1 MEYFKVKRGSE
12 NAPLELPKQM
22 YNNINEY
29 KSSINAEDSPRHFH
43 IQYIRDN
50 TNESSYRNNIL
61 NVLSN
66 HYQHN
71 SVKLIEVEN
80 EFISANSMKKKK
92 YEYSRTLKY
101 KDLINNK
108 LLNLKNYYIIEDL
121 TRFKDINNEMKKLM
135 NSLSSKYTG
144 NTLTIEFHVFNSSN
158 TFHQH
163 GASYSYLLKGI
174 KKWFIYSKLP
184 SIGYN
189 PKVNGNVWYNSS
201 YEVLKKGS
209 IHITYT
215 HSFIPSLTSLLVEWM
230 PIELT
235 QYPGDLIY
243 IPEGYYHTCISTSSE
258 VAVSVSSQV
267 DISIGT
273 SFYYY
278 KEAINNFNK
287 GKIKESLQY
296 IDAALKLNSHDS
308 NYHYL
313 AALIYSA
320 INDDNYIIEIEN
332 HLKQAAN
339 NNYQNVPA
347 IEMLYKIL
355 KNKNDTASDTMANGI
370 YKRLMMFHHS
380 TTIVV

>member
-1 MEYFKVKRGSE
+1 MILGVILSILLAIVLSSLIYVALTTILPMILDKLHGYLMEYFKVKRGSE

-29 KSSINAEDSPRHFH
+29 KSSITAEDSPRHFY
-43 IQYIRDN
+43 IQHIRDDM
-50 TNESSYRNNIL
+50 NESSYRNNIL
-61 NVLSN
+61 NVLSK

-80 EFISANSMKKKK
+80 EFISGNSMKKKK

-108 LLNLKNYYIIEDL
+108 LSNLKNYYIIEDL
-121 TRFKDINNEMKKLM
+121 SRFKDINNEMKILM

-144 NTLTIEFHVFNSSN
+144 NSLTIEFHVFNSSN

-209 IHITYT
+209 IHIIYT
-215 HSFIPSLTSLLVEWM
+215 LSFM
-230 PIELT
+230 P
-235 QYPGDLIY
+235 
-243 IPEGYYHTCISTSSE
+243 
-258 VAVSVSSQV
+258 
-267 DISIGT
+267 
-273 SFYYY
+273 
-278 KEAINNFNK
+278 
-287 GKIKESLQY
+287 
-296 IDAALKLNSHDS
+296 
-308 NYHYL
+308 
-313 AALIYSA
+313 
-320 INDDNYIIEIEN
+320 
-332 HLKQAAN
+332 
-339 NNYQNVPA
+339 
-347 IEMLYKIL
+347 
-355 KNKNDTASDTMANGI
+355 
-370 YKRLMMFHHS
+370 
-380 TTIVV
+380 